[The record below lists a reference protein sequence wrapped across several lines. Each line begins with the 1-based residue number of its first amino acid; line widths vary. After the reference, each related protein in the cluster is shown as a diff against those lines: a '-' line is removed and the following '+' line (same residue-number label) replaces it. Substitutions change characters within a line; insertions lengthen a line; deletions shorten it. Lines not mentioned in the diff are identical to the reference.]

1 MQEQKQGRGP
11 APGFRGDFPLLR
23 SHSQALPCG
32 PKVASVRPGRG
43 SRPCLGPWAR
53 GGAAARFCDPDPS
66 SLEPPPGWGPGMRA
80 RRGSGLPRWAPTA
93 RARRAQTR
101 AARVQ
106 RGRAEPLPK
115 SRRPRPLAA
124 SGGRLPPPPPRPRPT
139 AGKRGAPGQAQ
150 HACARA
156 QLAGK
161 SCWGWGCGGCR
172 SFWELFHLRFHNPAV
187 PPTESGGQGGRA
199 TPTTPDC
206 WLRRCPGG
214 LELRLSSS

>member
-66 SLEPPPGWGPGMRA
+66 SLEPPPGCGPG
-80 RRGSGLPRWAPTA
+80 GA
-93 RARRAQTR
+93 RASLAGQPP
-101 AARVQ
+101 AP
-106 RGRAEPLPK
+106 GPC
-115 SRRPRPLAA
+115 SPRSD
-124 SGGRLPPPPPRPRPT
+124 SGGSSPTRTRGAPAQIPSTPAPGCEWGSPAAPRPRPT

-161 SCWGWGCGGCR
+161 SWWGWGCGGCR

-199 TPTTPDC
+199 PPTTPDC

-214 LELRLSSS
+214 LELQLSSS